1 MQLTG
6 FKRITSDLKV
16 LETSDLWSKQ
26 KITGSPRIFSKPS
39 FIIHRL

>member
-16 LETSDLWSKQ
+16 LETSDLRSK